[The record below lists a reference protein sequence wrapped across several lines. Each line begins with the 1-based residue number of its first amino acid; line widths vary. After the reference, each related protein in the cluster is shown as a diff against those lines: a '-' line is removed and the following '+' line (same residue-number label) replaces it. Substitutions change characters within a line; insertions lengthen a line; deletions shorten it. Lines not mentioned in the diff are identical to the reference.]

1 MRLASL
7 SPIIVLMLFYRTG
20 SSTFGRTGP
29 SAPLIQVV
37 YQGGL
42 FFTCTPLKFAKKK
55 TPFSFHYFGYPVRT
69 QLSVLTRVKIL
80 RSYLVLLLVC
90 VAIFRV
96 PTGAYGE
103 LRASP
108 FFDSLGVRP

>member
-1 MRLASL
+1 MH
-7 SPIIVLMLFYRTG
+7 
-20 SSTFGRTGP
+20 TFE
-29 SAPLIQVV
+29 I
-37 YQGGL
+37 
-42 FFTCTPLKFAKKK
+42 CKKK

-69 QLSVLTRVKIL
+69 QLSMLTRVKIL

-96 PTGAYGE
+96 PAGAYGM

-108 FFDSLGVRP
+108 FFDVF

>member
-1 MRLASL
+1 M
-7 SPIIVLMLFYRTG
+7 
-20 SSTFGRTGP
+20 
-29 SAPLIQVV
+29 
-37 YQGGL
+37 
-42 FFTCTPLKFAKKK
+42 
-55 TPFSFHYFGYPVRT
+55 RT

-108 FFDSLGVRP
+108 FFDSFFIQKHLTPTLLLRTLHMSLRDIQPLFDAGHP